1 VAIHPDLLRQVMRQW
16 TTGVSVVTSRVGDLV
31 HGMTVSS
38 FTSVSLEPPI
48 VAVTLA
54 DLARTY
60 ELVSESGVFAVTILA
75 AGQEAISDRFAGRI
89 VPDDER
95 FVGVPVFSMV
105 TGCPLIAGGLAFLDC
120 RVVHAHPLGESTVFF
135 GEVLAAQIEPDGQP
149 LVYHNRGYHR
159 LIE

>member
-1 VAIHPDLLRQVMRQW
+1 MHPELLRLAMRQW
-16 TTGVSVVTSRVGDLV
+16 TTGVTVVTSRIGELV
-31 HGMTVSS
+31 HGMTVNS
-38 FTSVSLEPPI
+38 FTSVSIEPPI
-48 VAVTLA
+48 ITVTLA

-60 ELVSESGVFAVTILA
+60 SLVRDSGVFAVTILA

-95 FVGVPVFSMV
+95 FVGIPVFTMA

-120 RVVHAHPLGESTVFF
+120 RVVYVHPLGESTVFF

-149 LVYHNRGYHR
+149 LVYQNRSYHR